1 MKFYFKTLTNGR
13 VAKCVYLIT
22 ALSESFGMKFG
33 FKKLT
38 NNKTA
43 QAVVFIDKD
52 RNIRGRKSKNKKGKA
67 EYFESYNTTSAAELH
82 NQMTDDVKI
91 LLREYRLALKKND
104 PNRRKNATEIDSI
117 NQIKTIKNEK

>member
-1 MKFYFKTLTNGR
+1 MKRISNTTGWKIIYSENQEILEYYNSLQLK
-13 VAKCVYLIT
+13 K
-22 ALSESFGMKFG
+22 ALNVDFGSS
-33 FKKLT
+33 
-38 NNKTA
+38 N
-43 QAVVFIDKD
+43 VVIIDKD